1 MKAARAIRLPS
12 YLEPRKLPVFRTV
25 WASYWLVACN
35 PVALCRAVAM
45 PMALMLPLLAVAT
58 WFASPWLPEA
68 AVKHR
73 TIANDLASWTLTL
86 VETPFLAAMAV
97 AWHRFV
103 LLKEAPGL
111 RVRLN
116 AAAWKYAGIYLGLH
130 LIAYVPMVLG
140 KVHPVH
146 TFFAA
151 ILSVTFFFLM
161 VPRLS
166 LILPATAIDANLPYD
181 EAWLATRS
189 NTLRLAFASILCT
202 LPISLLAGFAF
213 MRLDR
218 STPVA
223 KIAVQVAG
231 AGAGALI
238 AIIAVTFLSLTY
250 RHFIRRQD
258 LELPE
263 L

>member
-1 MKAARAIRLPS
+1 MGLVLACGMQSGGAVPSRRGSYGANAATAGCGHMVR
-12 YLEPRKLPVFRTV
+12 V
-25 WASYWLVACN
+25 
-35 PVALCRAVAM
+35 AVA
-45 PMALMLPLLAVAT
+45 AG
-58 WFASPWLPEA
+58 A

-73 TIANDLASWTLTL
+73 TIANELASWTLTL

-202 LPISLLAGFAF
+202 LPVSLLAGFAF

-258 LELPE
+258 LELSE